1 MGLPKGRTNN
11 PSGRKR
17 SVPNKVARTVKE
29 QIKIFVEA
37 KLWEL
42 PTIWEKLS
50 PKEKSQLLT
59 NLIPYLEAKLQAI
72 AVSGEV
78 NFQVLPESQLDDLAD
93 RLYRKTLLNRK
104 GYE

>member
-11 PSGRKR
+11 PSGRKK
-17 SVPNKVARTVKE
+17 SVPNRIGRSIKE
-29 QIKIFVEA
+29 QIKVFVDS
-37 KLWEL
+37 KLLEL
-42 PTIWEKLS
+42 PMIWEKLS
-50 PKEKSQLLT
+50 PKEKAQLLT
-59 NLIPYLEAKLQAI
+59 NLLPYLEAKLQAI